1 MYNMSI
7 ISNMI
12 IIMKQNIV
20 CLMLIFNVTMLF
32 SQNVCEVTAYDSIVV
47 PQIMSN
53 EVKYF
58 QCNFVEDKM
67 MLSLNESFVSEGIIK
82 YTPTEIII
90 EYTKPERII
99 IKKDANN
106 NITVSNNNII
116 IKANAFHKQTIT
128 FIENIFKGGIDNMT
142 KNYSVTTID
151 DSTQF
156 IVEMTAKKKS
166 RIRSMELY
174 LDKSDNNAINRII
187 VKETKGN
194 VITITFSERNVKM

>member
-1 MYNMSI
+1 MSI
-7 ISNMI
+7 ISNMMI
-12 IIMKQNIV
+12 EMKKNIV

-32 SQNVCEVTAYDSIVV
+32 SQNVCEVTANDSIDIS
-47 PQIMSN
+47 QIMSN
-53 EVKYF
+53 EVKCF

-82 YTPTEIII
+82 YTPTEIIV

-106 NITVSNNNII
+106 NITVSNNNVI

-128 FIENIFKGGIDNMT
+128 FIENIFKGSIDNIT

-156 IVEMTAKKKS
+156 IVEMSAKKKS

-174 LDKSDNNAINRII
+174 LDKSDNNAINKII
-187 VKETKGN
+187 IKETKGN
-194 VITITFSERNVKM
+194 VITITFPERNVKM

>member
-12 IIMKQNIV
+12 IIMKKNIV
-20 CLMLIFNVTMLF
+20 CLMLIFNATMLL
-32 SQNVCEVTAYDSIVV
+32 SQDVCKVTANDSIVV

-67 MLSLNESFVSEGIIK
+67 ILSLNESFISEGIIK
-82 YTPTEIII
+82 YTPTEIIV

-128 FIENIFKGGIDNMT
+128 FIENIFKCGIDNMT